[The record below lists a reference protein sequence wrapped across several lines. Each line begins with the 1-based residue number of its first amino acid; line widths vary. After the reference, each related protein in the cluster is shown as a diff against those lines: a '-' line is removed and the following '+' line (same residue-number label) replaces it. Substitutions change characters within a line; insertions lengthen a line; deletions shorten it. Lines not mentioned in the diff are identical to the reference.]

1 MNIYVGNVPHEATD
15 DEIRTLFAAFGNVAS
30 VAMIKDKFTGQPR
43 GFGFVEMPTLS
54 EGQKAIQD
62 LNGKEFKGRNLTV
75 NPAKPREERTGG
87 GGGGGYNDRRKPSG
101 GSGRRSSW

>member
-15 DEIRTLFAAFGNVAS
+15 DEIRALFAEFGQVSS

-54 EGQKAIQD
+54 EGQKAIQE

-75 NPAKPREERTGG
+75 NPAKPREERTGS
-87 GGGGGYNDRRKPSG
+87 GGGGGYSDRRKPAG
-101 GSGRRSSW
+101 GGGRRSSW